1 MEENRKVSTC
11 RRWKL
16 GRHYTCLWAASR
28 GYSSINTCS
37 IKCIWLSV
45 PWDIWQMTNM
55 RQSLMKAA
63 RYTSHTCVSHETI
76 IRDTTR
82 STRCSSFIIS
92 FLIFMCAYDGFVCVC
107 VCECITYVPK
117 QLFCVEVRGQPWVSV
132 LAFHSVWAWCWVQQ
146 ACRTLISAS
155 HLTTWALGF
164 MQLYVNVGWVIY
176 LWVFFTAQYIW
187 VLIKPVLI

>member
-11 RRWKL
+11 RCWKL

-45 PWDIWQMTNM
+45 PRDSWQMTNM
-55 RQSLMKAA
+55 RQSLMKSTC
-63 RYTSHTCVSHETI
+63 YTSHTCVSHETI

-107 VCECITYVPK
+107 VSALHMCQSNYFVWRSEANLGYPFLPSIV
-117 QLFCVEVRGQPWVSV
+117 FEHDAEFSR
-132 LAFHSVWAWCWVQQ
+132 LAGLLSLPPILPHEHWDSC
-146 ACRTLISAS
+146 S
-155 HLTTWALGF
+155 F
-164 MQLYVNVGWVIY
+164 M
-176 LWVFFTAQYIW
+176 
-187 VLIKPVLI
+187 